1 MITAVFFDLYNTLA
15 RFDPPPEYLQK
26 EACHNLG
33 IDADLDLLREG
44 YVTAD
49 RFMAEQNATRPINTL
64 TRDERRSFFGQYE
77 QIILL
82 ASGIQMTTDEALDV
96 FRVVQRL
103 PKGVALFSDTL
114 SCLGQL
120 KLMGMTIGLITNMD
134 ESIQGRGDVQ
144 SLCQELEIRQFLDVV
159 VTSTS
164 SGVAKPDPAIFR
176 AAMDGIGVSS
186 SECLHVGD
194 QLLSDVQGAE
204 GAGIKPVLLDR
215 SDSYGGLVACHR
227 IVSLESL
234 VELISRIKNQD
245 AKE

>member
-77 QIILL
+77 QIILR

-96 FRVVQRL
+96 LAAVV
-103 PKGVALFSDTL
+103 PK
-114 SCLGQL
+114 
-120 KLMGMTIGLITNMD
+120 
-134 ESIQGRGDVQ
+134 
-144 SLCQELEIRQFLDVV
+144 
-159 VTSTS
+159 
-164 SGVAKPDPAIFR
+164 
-176 AAMDGIGVSS
+176 
-186 SECLHVGD
+186 
-194 QLLSDVQGAE
+194 
-204 GAGIKPVLLDR
+204 IKRCIVKAC
-215 SDSYGGLVACHR
+215 VACVVYDQY
-227 IVSLESL
+227 ITVSEAELLRAVADSL
-234 VELISRIKNQD
+234 GCPIPPIIANDSSL
-245 AKE
+245 